1 MLVSKLLGY
10 KEKVLYP
17 LVDGFLHILA
27 SKDPA
32 CALLAKFLSMKWGR
46 C

>member
-10 KEKVLYP
+10 EEEVLYP
-17 LVDGFLHILA
+17 FVDDFLHILA
-27 SKDPA
+27 RKDPA